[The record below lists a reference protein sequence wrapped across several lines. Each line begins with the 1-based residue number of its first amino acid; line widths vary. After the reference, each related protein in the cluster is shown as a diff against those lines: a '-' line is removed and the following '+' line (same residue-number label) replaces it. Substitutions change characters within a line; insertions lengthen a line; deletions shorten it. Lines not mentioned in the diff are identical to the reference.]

1 MQTDLWNYC
10 LNLYARPG
18 VEQACLHLQ
27 DQGLDVCV
35 LLCAAWLEARG
46 VACDEVRL
54 GQLNACAGPWQRE
67 VVQPL
72 RQVRT
77 HWREA
82 AAHDDALAAL
92 RIQVKAL
99 ELEAERTLLRR
110 LESVTQ
116 GWAQTQSQ
124 SQSQDTCAWLQKVAD
139 DAGYPDCDA
148 LHTLRV
154 AINRA

>member
-18 VEQACLHLQ
+18 VEQACLDLQ
-27 DQGLDVCV
+27 SRGMDVCL
-35 LLCAAWLEARG
+35 LLCAAWLETRG
-46 VACDEVRL
+46 VACDESRL
-54 GQLNACAGPWQRE
+54 GQLSACAGPWQRE

-72 RQVRT
+72 RQLRT
-77 HWREA
+77 QWREA
-82 AAHDDALAAL
+82 AAHDDVLAAL
-92 RIQVKAL
+92 RVQVKAL

-116 GWAQTQSQ
+116 SWEQSQ
-124 SQSQDTCAWLQKVAD
+124 GACDWLQRMAS
-139 DAGYPDCDA
+139 DAGHPDCDA

-154 AINRA
+154 AINSA

>member
-54 GQLNACAGPWQRE
+54 GQLNACA
-67 VVQPL
+67 
-72 RQVRT
+72 
-77 HWREA
+77 
-82 AAHDDALAAL
+82 
-92 RIQVKAL
+92 
-99 ELEAERTLLRR
+99 
-110 LESVTQ
+110 
-116 GWAQTQSQ
+116 
-124 SQSQDTCAWLQKVAD
+124 
-139 DAGYPDCDA
+139 
-148 LHTLRV
+148 
-154 AINRA
+154 

>member
-27 DQGLDVCV
+27 DQGMDVCV

-54 GQLNACAGPWQRE
+54 GQLKACAGPWQHE

-72 RQVRT
+72 RRLRT

-92 RIQVKAL
+92 RVQVKAL

-116 GWAQTQSQ
+116 GWTQT
-124 SQSQDTCAWLQKVAD
+124 QSQDTCAWLQKVAD
-139 DAGYPDCDA
+139 DAGHPDCDA

>member
-1 MQTDLWNYC
+1 MQTDLWSYC

-35 LLCAAWLEARG
+35 LLCAAWLEARD

-72 RQVRT
+72 RRLRT

-92 RIQVKAL
+92 RVQVKAL

-116 GWAQTQSQ
+116 GWTQTQSR
-124 SQSQDTCAWLQKVAD
+124 DTCAWLQKVVD
-139 DAGYPDCDA
+139 DAGHPDCDA

>member
-18 VEQACLHLQ
+18 VEQACLDLQ
-27 DQGLDVCV
+27 SRGMDVCL
-35 LLCAAWLEARG
+35 LLCAAWLETRG
-46 VACDEVRL
+46 VACDESRL
-54 GQLNACAGPWQRE
+54 GQLSACAGPWQRE

-72 RQVRT
+72 RQLRT
-77 HWREA
+77 QWREA
-82 AAHDDALAAL
+82 AAHDDVLAAL
-92 RIQVKAL
+92 RVQVKAL

-116 GWAQTQSQ
+116 SWEQSQ
-124 SQSQDTCAWLQKVAD
+124 GACDWLQRMAS
-139 DAGYPDCDA
+139 DAGHPDCDA

>member
-116 GWAQTQSQ
+116 GWAQSQ

>member
-35 LLCAAWLEARG
+35 VLCAAWLEARG

-54 GQLNACAGPWQRE
+54 GQLKACAGPWQHE

-72 RQVRT
+72 RRLRT

-92 RIQVKAL
+92 RIRVKAL
-99 ELEAERTLLRR
+99 ELEAEGTVLRR
-110 LESVTQ
+110 LESATL
-116 GWAQTQSQ
+116 GWSSA
-124 SQSQDTCAWLQKVAD
+124 QSQDDCDWLRKMASSV
-139 DAGYPDCDA
+139 GHPDCDA
-148 LHTLRV
+148 LQTLRA

>member
-27 DQGLDVCV
+27 DQGLDVCL
-35 LLCAAWLEARG
+35 LLCAAWLQERA
-46 VACDEVRL
+46 VACDELRL

-72 RQVRT
+72 RELRT
-77 HWREA
+77 HWRKT

-92 RIQVKAL
+92 RAQIKSL

-110 LESVTQ
+110 LESVTL
-116 GWAQTQSQ
+116 GWPTAQP
-124 SQSQDTCAWLQKVAD
+124 QDTCDWLQRVAS
-139 DAGYPDCDA
+139 DADHPDCDA
-148 LHTLRV
+148 LHPLRV
-154 AINRA
+154 AINHA

>member
-124 SQSQDTCAWLQKVAD
+124 SQDTCAWLQKVAD

>member
-18 VEQACLHLQ
+18 VEQACLSLQ
-27 DQGLDVCV
+27 DQGLDVCL
-35 LLCAAWLEARG
+35 LLCAAWLQERT
-46 VACDEVRL
+46 VACSETRL
-54 GQLNACAGPWQRE
+54 EQLKACAGPWQRE

-72 RQVRT
+72 RQLRIQ
-77 HWREA
+77 WREA
-82 AAHDDALAAL
+82 AAHDDVLAAL
-92 RIQVKAL
+92 RVQVKAL

-116 GWAQTQSQ
+116 SWEQSQ
-124 SQSQDTCAWLQKVAD
+124 GACDWLQRMAS
-139 DAGYPDCDA
+139 DAGHPDCDA

-154 AINRA
+154 AINSA

>member
-27 DQGLDVCV
+27 DQGLDVCL
-35 LLCAAWLEARG
+35 LLCAAWLEEQG
-46 VACDEVRL
+46 VACDEARL
-54 GQLNACAGPWQRE
+54 GQLNACAGPWQQE

-72 RQVRT
+72 RQLRT
-77 HWREA
+77 HWRA
-82 AAHDDALAAL
+82 AAGHDDELAAL
-92 RIQVKAL
+92 RVQVKAL

-116 GWAQTQSQ
+116 GWSQTQSQ
-124 SQSQDTCAWLQKVAD
+124 GACDWLQRMAS
-139 DAGYPDCDA
+139 DAGHPDCDA

-154 AINRA
+154 AISRA